1 MRENELEFSL
11 RVNTEGNIYE
21 DKQEIARNT
30 KRAGQTNWL
39 THTCAWHEIHDM
51 KLRQND
57 RRVCA
62 NLKGRLFRPLNSL

>member
-30 KRAGQTNWL
+30 KRAGQTN
-39 THTCAWHEIHDM
+39 
-51 KLRQND
+51 
-57 RRVCA
+57 
-62 NLKGRLFRPLNSL
+62 